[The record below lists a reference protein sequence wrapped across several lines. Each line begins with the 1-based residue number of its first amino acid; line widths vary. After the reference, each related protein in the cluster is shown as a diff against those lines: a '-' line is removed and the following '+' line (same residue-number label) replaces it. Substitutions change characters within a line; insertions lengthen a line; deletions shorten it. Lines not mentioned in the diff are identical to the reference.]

1 VFFYIYAYWLFFW
14 LETELETNMYEI
26 QHCSGESYSIS
37 KSLCSARRHDSN
49 VFQSCLGRRK
59 PVVHRGIQRA
69 AAGAQLEHESSQAF
83 WLITWFGHTAY
94 GESYCV
100 SISMPNVRG
109 SSPFY
114 FLCFSPLLLP
124 GLREQNIIS
133 LIHVT
138 LESLL
143 PYVLPYFLTR
153 LRAYARG
160 RSTSQKC
167 PTFFRSTDA
176 SCLGQSGII
185 R

>member
-1 VFFYIYAYWLFFW
+1 MQTYLGFSAFFIIYAYWLLFW

-37 KSLCSARRHDSN
+37 KSLCSAIRHDSN

-59 PVVHRGIQRA
+59 PVVLRGIQRV

-83 WLITWFGHTAY
+83 WLITWFGHTVH

-124 GLREQNIIS
+124 GLREQNIIK
-133 LIHVT
+133 
-138 LESLL
+138 
-143 PYVLPYFLTR
+143 
-153 LRAYARG
+153 
-160 RSTSQKC
+160 QKNKG
-167 PTFFRSTDA
+167 S
-176 SCLGQSGII
+176 
-185 R
+185 